1 VPCETCGSVPCFCA
15 DLAVAEPERPRLMP
29 GDYMR
34 CKKCNGWH
42 VVETSPD
49 ATSSSRNMLWF
60 HYSDGALFYAGTFG
74 LWLVPE
80 EAARWRPGPRL

>member
-1 VPCETCGSVPCFCA
+1 VPCFCA